1 MLEFISNKDAY
12 IGLMLYSI
20 ITICFIV
27 LFYTIFFYKKIK
39 NEKIEFGIL
48 FVMTILIL
56 YLIVSTFEPFKQTI
70 VVEDSILK
78 LNTDEYALY
87 YTTNEYIVVSRET
100 GLVTKTTDLD
110 YMRYELCLN
119 IEIYKYDVLH
129 KLSNGF
135 ITISNED
142 TIAEV
147 KCLYKEK

>member
-1 MLEFISNKDAY
+1 
-12 IGLMLYSI
+12 
-20 ITICFIV
+20 
-27 LFYTIFFYKKIK
+27 
-39 NEKIEFGIL
+39 
-48 FVMTILIL
+48 MTILIL

-135 ITISNED
+135 ITIANED